1 MLYDKK
7 MPSLAD
13 KIEADAEA
21 KFKALKQKEKAKKSG
36 GSRPAKVKKSKKK

>member
-13 KIEADAEA
+13 KIQEQAEESA
-21 KFKALKQKEKAKKSG
+21 KPGKKNLKDLKVGAKK
-36 GSRPAKVKKSKKK
+36 KVKKTKKK